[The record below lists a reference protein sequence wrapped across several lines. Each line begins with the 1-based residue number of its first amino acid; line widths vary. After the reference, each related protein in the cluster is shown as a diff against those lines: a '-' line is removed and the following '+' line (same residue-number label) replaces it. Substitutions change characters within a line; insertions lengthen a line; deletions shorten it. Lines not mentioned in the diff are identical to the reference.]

1 MTNPA
6 QLLLTLLSFAS
17 FATAAPLVFE
27 GTEGTEGPG
36 KGKHIVFIAGD
47 HEYRC

>member
-6 QLLLTLLSFAS
+6 AILLTLFSFAT

-27 GTEGTEGPG
+27 GKEGPG
-36 KGKHIVFIAGD
+36 KGKHIVFLAGD
-47 HEYRC
+47 H